1 MKVGIIGSGNLGY
14 GLSNYF
20 SDSGHVISISDKD
33 TKKIET
39 IGYQT
44 YLDNVDVIKNSE
56 VIFCCVDTNIL
67 PSNFLDIKN
76 VMDVVEDFGISFE
89 NEIPLY
95 DKMFVICSTLNPG
108 DTKQITEILNPMN
121 LTICYLPL
129 IVESNNIL
137 SSLEKLNTLVVG
149 NIDPHVSSKIATLFN
164 NNNLKIVT
172 MTSRSAEIYRLAY
185 STYIHYK
192 VNFANFLGE
201 LMINYGSSD
210 ETPILLKSLGYD
222 ESISNENLN
231 FGFGVGGPW
240 VPTENRVFGQV
251 CNANRLNYILPFVND
266 DFNKNHQLFLK
277 DYFLKLNPDKQQPFI
292 IEGVGYKDNSGI
304 IVESSKLLLIYD
316 LLKEGYDVFI
326 IETEEFI
333 RNVKVVKDLV
343 SDFGSK
349 VKFYKKGTT
358 PKGVYIKF

>member
-14 GLSNYF
+14 GLSNYL
-20 SDSGHVISISDKD
+20 SNSGHVISISDKD

-129 IVESNNIL
+129 
-137 SSLEKLNTLVVG
+137 
-149 NIDPHVSSKIATLFN
+149 
-164 NNNLKIVT
+164 
-172 MTSRSAEIYRLAY
+172 M
-185 STYIHYK
+185 
-192 VNFANFLGE
+192 
-201 LMINYGSSD
+201 
-210 ETPILLKSLGYD
+210 
-222 ESISNENLN
+222 
-231 FGFGVGGPW
+231 
-240 VPTENRVFGQV
+240 
-251 CNANRLNYILPFVND
+251 
-266 DFNKNHQLFLK
+266 
-277 DYFLKLNPDKQQPFI
+277 
-292 IEGVGYKDNSGI
+292 
-304 IVESSKLLLIYD
+304 
-316 LLKEGYDVFI
+316 
-326 IETEEFI
+326 
-333 RNVKVVKDLV
+333 
-343 SDFGSK
+343 
-349 VKFYKKGTT
+349 
-358 PKGVYIKF
+358 